1 MPTCWNVLDS
11 LWVSFRPG
19 CGACLLLCGL
29 ISHDLWA
36 LGMIFAV
43 PRGQEW
49 VSSYNYR
56 LDVCREV
63 YIEQI

>member
-1 MPTCWNVLDS
+1 MLGRFGQS
-11 LWVSFRPG
+11 LGVFPAGVW
-19 CGACLLLCGL
+19 CL
-29 ISHDLWA
+29 SAAVWADLWA

-43 PRGQEW
+43 PSGQEW

-63 YIEQI
+63 YID